1 GIGGIRV
8 LNGGYR
14 GLNGGYRGGRG
25 SEGALGIPDWG
36 PGGPLGSWGSPPPL
50 LSLQVS
56 ELGLEPDVLPVA
68 ADHPASRH
76 RFLYA
81 NGTLHRMPTGLGAWG
96 NLLAQ
101 QGTETGRESIHS
113 FTRRRFGAEV
123 ADLIADSLCRGVF
136 AGDCRQL
143 SVRSCFPALHRAERR
158 RRSVIVGM
166 RGHPDAIPMG
176 RWSQWALRG
185 GLQTL
190 PESIATFV
198 RLRGADV
205 RCNAELQR
213 LRLRSDRTWQ
223 LTLPDSTIT
232 ADHVISA
239 LPAAA
244 LARVLPPEFHPLAQE
259 LTHIPAVTVAVVNLQ
274 YRGTAPA
281 PLFGTPYMYM
291 GVHPI
296 YVHGGP
302 PVLLP
307 LQVMLGGSW
316 FQRLRLGMWGY
327 GDVVPQPHTG
337 SHGGVPI
344 ERIRHFIEQ
353 QQLPLS
359 LIGASYGGVSVNDC
373 IASAKAAVG
382 RLMGG

>member
-1 GIGGIRV
+1 MGSLRLYMGPS
-8 LNGGYR
+8 
-14 GLNGGYRGGRG
+14 GRG
-25 SEGALGIPDWG
+25 WG
-36 PGGPLGSWGSPPPL
+36 LSGSPPPL

-81 NGTLHRMPTGLGAWG
+81 NGTLHRMPTGLGW
-96 NLLAQ
+96 
-101 QGTETGRESIHS
+101 ETPPLIPIPPHSVADKRAPPMRKGRRPDESIHS

-166 RGHPDAIPMG
+166 ATGGGGPIGPNDPNGPKGPNDPNDPNDPNGPVPAVLVRSRCE

-274 YRGTAPA
+274 YRGVTLPVTVRA
-281 PLFGTPYMYM
+281 
-291 GVHPI
+291 HPI
-296 YVHGGP
+296 E
-302 PVLLP
+302 PV
-307 LQVMLGGSW
+307 
-316 FQRLRLGMWGY
+316 RLGMWGY